1 MAGRPPLRI
10 GQHGKITRTQL
21 AAGVWAARCRF
32 RDSDGVTR
40 RVERTTPLGDVDAYG
55 KAAEDALRDALAE
68 RRPPGTGS
76 ITAATTL
83 GELLVRYVE
92 RCRSDGELAPK
103 SVDTY
108 EATLNAVRSRLA
120 DIRVSE
126 ASPGLL
132 DEILRGIRRDHGA
145 TRERHTKVALNS
157 VLTDAVLAGAVAAN
171 PVRELG
177 TRRKRKTDKAVKG
190 APALDVDQVRRLL
203 SAIATSEACKQ
214 KDLRDPVILLA
225 ATGLR
230 RGELLALRWEDIDL
244 DARQLE
250 VRGSIV
256 RIRGAGLVRQD
267 TTKGG
272 GARTVS
278 LPLFAVDALHRRKA
292 AADDRPNMAGV
303 IFPSSTGTLRDPDN
317 FGKQWRE
324 VRDALGLPDVSSH
337 SFRKTV
343 ATLIDDSGLSA
354 RIGADQLG
362 HARPS
367 MTQDVYMSRG
377 QVHTEVADAL
387 DRAVGI
393 NVEYS
398 SDDDRRPGKNRL

>member
-1 MAGRPPLRI
+1 MVGRPPLRI

-21 AAGVWAARCRF
+21 APGFWLARCRF
-32 RDSDGVTR
+32 RDLDGVTR
-40 RVERTTPLGDVDAYG
+40 RAERMTPAGVTDEYG
-55 KAAEDALRDALAE
+55 ARAEDALRDAIAA

-76 ITAATTL
+76 ISGTTTL
-83 GELLVRYVE
+83 GDLLTRYIE
-92 RCRSDGELAPK
+92 RCRRDDELAPK

-108 EATLNAVRSRLA
+108 AATLDTVRPRLA

-126 ASPGLL
+126 AAPGLL

-157 VLTDAVLAGAVAAN
+157 VLTDAVLAGAIAAN
-171 PVRELG
+171 PVGELG
-177 TRRKRKTDKAVKG
+177 TRRKRKADAKVKG
-190 APALDVDQVRRLL
+190 APALGVEQVRALL
-203 SAIATSEACKQ
+203 TGIAESQACEQ
-214 KDLRDPVILLA
+214 RDLRDPVIVLA

-230 RGELLALRWEDIDL
+230 RGELLALWWEDIDL
-244 DARQLE
+244 DERTAT
-250 VRGSIV
+250 VCGSIV
-256 RIRGAGLVRQD
+256 RLKRVGLIRQD

-272 GARTVS
+272 GARSVP
-278 LPLFAVDALHRRKA
+278 LPQFAIDALHRRKSDPLRTST
-292 AADDRPNMAGV
+292 ADV

-324 VRDALGLPDVSSH
+324 VRDSLGLPDVSSH

-354 RIGADQLG
+354 RVGADQLG
-362 HARPS
+362 HARRS

-377 QVHTEVADAL
+377 QVHTEVADVL
-387 DRAVGI
+387 DKAVGI
-393 NVEYS
+393 NDE
-398 SDDDRRPGKNRL
+398 

>member
-1 MAGRPPLRI
+1 MRI
-10 GQHGKITRTQL
+10 GSHGKITRTEVEP
-21 AAGVWAARCRF
+21 GVWVARCRY
-32 RDSDGVTR
+32 RDLDGVTR
-40 RVERTTPLGDVDAYG
+40 PVERRTPPGVPDEYG
-55 KAAEDALRDALAE
+55 ARAEAALLDALAA

-76 ITAATTL
+76 LTGLTTL
-83 GELLVRYVE
+83 GELLDRYIE
-92 RCRSDGELAPK
+92 RARADGELAPK

-108 EATLNAVRSRLA
+108 AATIDAVRKRLA
-120 DIRVSE
+120 DIRVNE
-126 ASPGLL
+126 ATPGLL

-157 VLTDAVLAGAVAAN
+157 VLTDAVLAGAIAAN

-177 TRRKRKTDKAVKG
+177 TRRKRKADQKVKG
-190 APALDVDQVRRLL
+190 APALAVDQVRELL
-203 SAIATSEACKQ
+203 KAIEESEVCAA
-214 KDLRDPVILLA
+214 KDLRDPVLMLA

-230 RGELLALRWEDIDL
+230 RGELLALRWEDVDL
-244 DARQLE
+244 DGCVLTVAGSV
-250 VRGSIV
+250 VRLK
-256 RIRGAGLVRQD
+256 GAGLVRQD

-272 GARTVS
+272 GARSVP
-278 LPLFAVDALHRRKA
+278 LPQFAVDALHRRKGDPQRA
-292 AADDRPNMAGV
+292 GTAGV
-303 IFPSSTGTLRDPDN
+303 IFPSSAGTLRDDPDN

-324 VRDALGLPDVSSH
+324 VRDSLGLPDVSSH

-354 RIGADQLG
+354 RVGADQLG

-377 QVHTEVADAL
+377 QVHTEVAAVL

-393 NVEYS
+393 SVE
-398 SDDDRRPGKNRL
+398 

>member
-1 MAGRPPLRI
+1 MTPTGAPDQYG
-10 GQHGKITRTQL
+10 
-21 AAGVWAARCRF
+21 AR
-32 RDSDGVTR
+32 
-40 RVERTTPLGDVDAYG
+40 
-55 KAAEDALRDALAE
+55 AEAALRDALAG
-68 RRPPGTGS
+68 RRPPGTGTVS
-76 ITAATTL
+76 GTTTL
-83 GELLVRYVE
+83 GELLGRYIE
-92 RCRSDGELAPK
+92 RCREDGELAPK

-108 EATLNAVRSRLA
+108 AATLDKVRPRLA

-126 ASPGLL
+126 ATPGLL

-145 TRERHTKVALNS
+145 TRERHTKVALNA
-157 VLTDAVLAGAVAAN
+157 VLTDAVLAGVIVAN

-177 TRRKRKTDKAVKG
+177 RRRQRKSDVKG
-190 APALDVDQVRRLL
+190 APALGVDQVRALL
-203 SAIATSEACKQ
+203 KAIDKSEVCAA
-214 KDLRDPVILLA
+214 KDLRDAVVLLA

-230 RGELLALRWEDIDL
+230 RSELLALRWQDVDL
-244 DARQLE
+244 TGRVLTVAGSV
-250 VRGSIV
+250 VRLKGV
-256 RIRGAGLVRQD
+256 GLIRQD

-272 GARTVS
+272 GARSVP
-278 LPLFAVDALHRRKA
+278 LPQFAVDALHRRKGEQQ
-292 AADDRPNMAGV
+292 RPDAAGV
-303 IFPSSTGTLRDPDN
+303 IFPSSAGTFRDPDN

-324 VRDALGLPDVSSH
+324 VRDSLGLPDVSSH

-377 QVHTEVADAL
+377 QVHPEVAAAL

-393 NVEYS
+393 CDE
-398 SDDDRRPGKNRL
+398 

>member
-10 GQHGKITRTQL
+10 GQHGRITRTQVEP
-21 AAGVWAARCRF
+21 GVWVARCRY
-32 RDSDGVTR
+32 RDLDGVTR
-40 RVERTTPLGDVDAYG
+40 PVERRTPPN
-55 KAAEDALRDALAE
+55 LRDEYGARAEAALLDAIAA

-76 ITAATTL
+76 LTGSTSL
-83 GELLVRYVE
+83 GELLDRYVE
-92 RCRSDGELAPK
+92 RARADGELAPK

-108 EATLNAVRSRLA
+108 AATIAAVRKRLA

-126 ASPGLL
+126 ATPGLL

-145 TRERHTKVALNS
+145 TRERHTKVALNA
-157 VLTDAVLAGAVAAN
+157 VLTDAVLAGVVAAN
-171 PVRELG
+171 PVRELK
-177 TRRKRKTDKAVKG
+177 RRRQRRTDVKG
-190 APALDVDQVRRLL
+190 APALAVEQVRSLL
-203 SAIATSEACKQ
+203 AAVEASTLCEQ

-225 ATGLR
+225 ATGVR

-244 DARQLE
+244 DNRVA
-250 VRGSIV
+250 VVSGSIV
-256 RIRGAGLVRQD
+256 RLKGKGLVRQD
-267 TTKGG
+267 TTKAGN
-272 GARTVS
+272 ARSVA
-278 LPLFAVDALHRRKA
+278 LPQFAVDALHRRKGDPLRSST
-292 AADDRPNMAGV
+292 ADV

-324 VRDALGLPDVSSH
+324 VREALGLPDVTSH

-377 QVHTEVADAL
+377 RVHIEVADVL
-387 DRAVGI
+387 DKAVSV
-393 NVEYS
+393 NDE
-398 SDDDRRPGKNRL
+398 

>member
-1 MAGRPPLRI
+1 VSPAGTLDEYGR
-10 GQHGKITRTQL
+10 L
-21 AAGVWAARCRF
+21 A
-32 RDSDGVTR
+32 
-40 RVERTTPLGDVDAYG
+40 E
-55 KAAEDALRDALAE
+55 EALRDALSA

-76 ITAATTL
+76 VTASTTL
-83 GELLVRYVE
+83 GELLTRYIE

-126 ASPGLL
+126 AAPGLL

-157 VLTDAVLAGAVAAN
+157 VMTDAVLAGAIAAN

-190 APALDVDQVRRLL
+190 APALGIDQVRALL
-203 SAIATSEACKQ
+203 TAIGQSEVCQQ
-214 KDLRDPVILLA
+214 KDLRDPVIMLA

-230 RGELLALRWEDIDL
+230 RGELLALRWEDVDL

-250 VRGSIV
+250 VRGSVV
-256 RIRGAGLVRQD
+256 RIKGVGLLRQD

-272 GARTVS
+272 AARTVP
-278 LPLFAVDALHRRKA
+278 LPRFAVDALHTRKA
-292 AADDRPNMAGV
+292 AADERPNTAGV
-303 IFPSSTGTLRDPDN
+303 IFPSSAGTLRDPDN

-324 VRDALGLPDVSSH
+324 VREALGLPDVSSH

-387 DRAVGI
+387 DKAVGI
-393 NVEYS
+393 NVE
-398 SDDDRRPGKNRL
+398 

>member
-10 GQHGKITRTQL
+10 GQHGKITRVEVGS
-21 AAGVWAARCRF
+21 GVWLARCRF
-32 RDSDGVTR
+32 RDLDGVTR
-40 RVERTTPLGDVDAYG
+40 RMERMTPAGVTDEYG
-55 KAAEDALRDALAE
+55 ARAEDALRDAIAA
-68 RRPPGTGS
+68 RRPPGSGS

-83 GELLVRYVE
+83 GDLLTRYIE
-92 RCRSDGELAPK
+92 RCRQDGELAPK

-108 EATLNAVRSRLA
+108 AATLDAVRSRLA
-120 DIRVSE
+120 DIRVTE
-126 ASPGLL
+126 ATPGLL

-157 VLTDAVLAGAVAAN
+157 VLTDAVLAGAIAAN

-177 TRRKRKTDKAVKG
+177 TRRKRKADAKVKG
-190 APALDVDQVRRLL
+190 APALGVDQVRALL
-203 SAIATSEACKQ
+203 QGIGASAACEQ

-230 RGELLALRWEDIDL
+230 RSELLALRWEDIDL
-244 DARQLE
+244 DEKVLT
-250 VRGSIV
+250 VRGSVV
-256 RIRGAGLVRQD
+256 RLKGVGLVRQE

-272 GARTVS
+272 GARSVP
-278 LPLFAVDALHRRKA
+278 LPQFAVDALHRRKGSNL
-292 AADDRPNMAGV
+292 RPNTSGV

-324 VRDALGLPDVSSH
+324 VRESLGLPDVSSH

-354 RIGADQLG
+354 RVGADQLG

-377 QVHTEVADAL
+377 QVHTEVAAVL
-387 DRAVGI
+387 DKAVSI
-393 NVEYS
+393 NDE
-398 SDDDRRPGKNRL
+398 

>member
-1 MAGRPPLRI
+1 MERMTPG
-10 GQHGKITRTQL
+10 
-21 AAGVWAARCRF
+21 GVP
-32 RDSDGVTR
+32 DEYGVR
-40 RVERTTPLGDVDAYG
+40 
-55 KAAEDALRDALAE
+55 AEDVLRDAIAA
-68 RRPPGTGS
+68 RRPPGSGTITG
-76 ITAATTL
+76 TTTL
-83 GELLVRYVE
+83 GDLLTRYIQ
-92 RCRSDGELAPK
+92 RCREDGELAPK

-108 EATLNAVRSRLA
+108 EATLAAVRSRMA
-120 DIRVSE
+120 DVRVSE
-126 ASPGLL
+126 ATPGLL

-157 VLTDAVLAGAVAAN
+157 VLTDAVLAGAIVAN

-177 TRRKRKTDKAVKG
+177 TRRKRKADKRTKG
-190 APALDVDQVRRLL
+190 APALGVDQVRTLL
-203 SAIATSEACKQ
+203 KAVDESPVCES

-225 ATGLR
+225 GTGLR
-230 RGELLALRWEDIDL
+230 RSELLALQWEDVDL
-244 DARQLE
+244 DGRVLAVNGSV
-250 VRGSIV
+250 VRLKGQ
-256 RIRGAGLVRQD
+256 GLVRQD

-272 GARTVS
+272 AARSVP
-278 LPLFAVDALHRRKA
+278 LPQFAVEALRRRKHEHVG
-292 AADDRPNMAGV
+292 PNTAAGV

-324 VRDALGLPDVSSH
+324 VREDLGLPDVSSH

-377 QVHTEVADAL
+377 
-387 DRAVGI
+387 
-393 NVEYS
+393 
-398 SDDDRRPGKNRL
+398 

>member
-10 GQHGKITRTQL
+10 GQHGKITRAQL
-21 AAGVWAARCRF
+21 APGFWLARCRF
-32 RDSDGVTR
+32 RDLDGVTR
-40 RVERTTPLGDVDAYG
+40 RMERSTPAGVADEYG
-55 KAAEDALRDALAE
+55 ARAEEALRDAIAA

-76 ITAATTL
+76 ITGTTTL
-83 GELLVRYVE
+83 GDLLARYIE
-92 RCRSDGELAPK
+92 RCRHDGELAPK

-108 EATLNAVRSRLA
+108 EATLNAVRTRVA

-157 VLTDAVLAGAVAAN
+157 VMTDAVLAGAIAAN
-171 PVRELG
+171 PVRELRRRR
-177 TRRKRKTDKAVKG
+177 TRKNEAKG
-190 APALDVDQVRRLL
+190 APALGVDQVRALL
-203 SAIATSEACKQ
+203 AAISESDVCQQ
-214 KDLRDPVILLA
+214 KDLRDPVVLLA
-225 ATGLR
+225 ATGFR
-230 RGELLALRWEDIDL
+230 RSELLALRWEDVDL
-244 DARQLE
+244 DERVAT

-256 RIRGAGLVRQD
+256 RLKGQGLVRQD

-272 GARTVS
+272 GARSVP
-278 LPLFAVDALHRRKA
+278 LPQFAVDALHRRKGEEP
-292 AADDRPNMAGV
+292 RPNTAGV

-324 VRDALGLPDVSSH
+324 VRETLGLPDVSSH

-377 QVHTEVADAL
+377 QVHTEVADVL
-387 DRAVGI
+387 DKAVGI
-393 NVEYS
+393 NDE
-398 SDDDRRPGKNRL
+398 